1 MSFILVKGALQ
12 GVLQGEL
19 QGLIRET
26 IRGANQ
32 EALRGLTSRI
42 FKGALKE
49 PSSRFQL
56 YFYIFFGHFTF

>member
-12 GVLQGEL
+12 GVLKGEL

-26 IRGANQ
+26 IGGTNQ
-32 EALRGLTSRI
+32 EALQSLISRI

-56 YFYIFFGHFTF
+56 KRFQRHF